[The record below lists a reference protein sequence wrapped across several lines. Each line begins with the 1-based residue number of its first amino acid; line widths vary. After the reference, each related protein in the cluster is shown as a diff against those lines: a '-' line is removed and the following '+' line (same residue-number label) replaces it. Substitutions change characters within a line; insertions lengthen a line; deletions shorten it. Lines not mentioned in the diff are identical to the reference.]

1 MPSKEFLAFQSNIP
15 TAPPTGDTPGFDPG
29 GPVQGGPNNYPGADL
44 GVPMFPK
51 DYVAPEPEIP
61 EGCTGGKMEVNGV
74 TGLHI
79 TMDGVR
85 SKAALLYLHGG
96 GFTIGSAMTAGPL
109 LKLFAEKCGLEGY
122 GVEYG
127 LAPWH
132 PFPQGLNDCVRFYE
146 GLLDMGYEEIV
157 VGGESAG
164 AALTLSLALAVK
176 EKGLKLPKVLWCS
189 SPVDDVEWYKGEVY
203 HQDFLSESSDKV
215 QLAYAPD
222 ADPKD
227 PLLSPIY
234 GDFTGMP
241 PMIIQTGGG
250 ESLSAGGVRLAAKA
264 AKANVE
270 VVLHFGQDMPHTFA
284 MDYRSYPEA
293 AQAMEEI
300 LTFVNNRLA
309 IS

>member
-1 MPSKEFLAFQSNIP
+1 
-15 TAPPTGDTPGFDPG
+15 
-29 GPVQGGPNNYPGADL
+29 
-44 GVPMFPK
+44 
-51 DYVAPEPEIP
+51 
-61 EGCTGGKMEVNGV
+61 
-74 TGLHI
+74 
-79 TMDGVR
+79 
-85 SKAALLYLHGG
+85 
-96 GFTIGSAMTAGPL
+96 MTAGPL

-284 MDYRSYPEA
+284 MDYRYYPEA